1 MSLGFIHSASN
12 QLRSAEFVMQN
23 VRQHYPDSN
32 YIVLVDKGADYLPLA
47 TKYNTDI
54 LYSQL
59 RNGYPV
65 QPYGYQK
72 AQVLEFLKRMY
83 IGCLRCTEEYVMMIE
98 EDNVILKPITIP
110 VGTIVMGYNTIDG
123 NDYPQQFVDLLQ
135 NWSDKEPKFKKY
147 GSCGGTIFHRATFI
161 EEYFAMEYFIES
173 NLDEILEYYPTA
185 GWIDCFM
192 TYLFQ
197 AMGYDYTPNPKLFNI
212 HPRQM
217 FDLSKVPADAEYVNN
232 FKNYYD

>member
-1 MSLGFIHSASN
+1 
-12 QLRSAEFVMQN
+12 
-23 VRQHYPDSN
+23 
-32 YIVLVDKGADYLPLA
+32 
-47 TKYNTDI
+47 
-54 LYSQL
+54 
-59 RNGYPV
+59 
-65 QPYGYQK
+65 
-72 AQVLEFLKRMY
+72 
-83 IGCLRCTEEYVMMIE
+83 
-98 EDNVILKPITIP
+98 
-110 VGTIVMGYNTIDG
+110 MGYNTIDG
-123 NDYPQQFVDLLQ
+123 NDYPHQFVDLLQ

-173 NLDEILEYYPTA
+173 NLEEIFTYYPTA

-217 FDLSKVPADAEYVNN
+217 FDLSNVPADEEYVNN